1 MHPGQARP
9 RAHPDG
15 NEPRPIVEAARRV
28 RSLLAWRDVR
38 ILVGIFLG
46 AQALDAVTTSLALR
60 SGRFEEGNP
69 WLDEAVATHP
79 LLTYAVKF
87 GIALVIVVALL
98 LIRIRWR
105 LRNWVLALFALLSL
119 AAPVVNTLRITG
131 RLH

>member
-15 NEPRPIVEAARRV
+15 DAPRPFVEAARRI

-38 ILVGIFLG
+38 ILVAVFLA

-79 LLTYAVKF
+79 LLTYLTKL

-105 LRNWVLALFALLSL
+105 LRDWVLFLFAVLSL
-119 AAPVVNTLRITG
+119 AAPAANLLRLG
-131 RLH
+131 GWLH